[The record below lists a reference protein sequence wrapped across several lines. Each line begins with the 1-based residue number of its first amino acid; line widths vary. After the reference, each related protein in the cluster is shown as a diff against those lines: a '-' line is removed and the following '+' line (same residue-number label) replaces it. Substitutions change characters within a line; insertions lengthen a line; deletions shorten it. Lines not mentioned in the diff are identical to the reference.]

1 MYCLAFIIKLTI
13 LNILFTNLFFLFY
26 NNDLVYFI
34 RNEIKSYAPV
44 HLKKV
49 AFRLDEQMLEK
60 HLQEVETQ
68 LISEGQSLQKGEN
81 VAKITQEHVE
91 FFTRTALVE
100 KIEGCLSNLSILASQ
115 CHEQDPGLQESYDI
129 YKNRWDSIKS
139 RMENIFGQLEQI
151 PEQWKVYELKFREM
165 SDWMDTVERSL
176 EKVFKGVSTHE
187 GFLNEKQVFQ
197 VTLTF
202 LTNIYKVT
210 FKAILG
216 KCKIRAIVRFLT
228 KI

>member
-1 MYCLAFIIKLTI
+1 
-13 LNILFTNLFFLFY
+13 
-26 NNDLVYFI
+26 
-34 RNEIKSYAPV
+34 
-44 HLKKV
+44 
-49 AFRLDEQMLEK
+49 MLEK

-139 RMENIFGQLEQI
+139 RMVNIFGQLEQI

-176 EKVFKGVSTHE
+176 EKVFKGVSSHE

-216 KCKIRAIVRFLT
+216 KFKIRAIVGFLT
-228 KI
+228 KT